1 MAVLAAFAALAVCSV
16 VMTTNY
22 CFPLLATLPADY
34 FSLALVKL
42 AIYLLGHRVLISGWG
57 LGPDAQPTLLPL
69 RSGRG
74 SRISGEVRAWL
85 LFFAL
90 RHG

>member
-1 MAVLAAFAALAVCSV
+1 MAVLAAFAALAICSV

-57 LGPDAQPTLLPL
+57 LGPDAQPTLLPPL
-69 RSGRG
+69 RSGW
-74 SRISGEVRAWL
+74 EVWRLDTEKGLAAIKYL
-85 LFFAL
+85 
-90 RHG
+90 

>member
-16 VMTTNY
+16 VMAANY
-22 CFPLLATLPADY
+22 WFPLLATLPADY

-69 RSGRG
+69 RSGWG
-74 SRISGEVRAWL
+74 AEGASTVSSC
-85 LFFAL
+85 
-90 RHG
+90 